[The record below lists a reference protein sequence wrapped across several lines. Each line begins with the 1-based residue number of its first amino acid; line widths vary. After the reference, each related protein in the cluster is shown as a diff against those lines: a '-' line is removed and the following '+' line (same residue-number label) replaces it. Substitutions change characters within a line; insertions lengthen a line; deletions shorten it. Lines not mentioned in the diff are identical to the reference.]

1 MRPRQSLKRQ
11 TYMATRAPDNAYRD
25 EETMEPGSYQL
36 SIMVAVDAAGR
47 PSPVRPLLPDT
58 LTERR
63 RYAQGQLRRQ
73 QRQELQA
80 RYDEIRELGT
90 PR

>member
-25 EETMEPGSYQL
+25 EGSYQL

-47 PSPVRPLLPDT
+47 PSPVRPLT

>member
-36 SIMVAVDAAGR
+36 SIMVAPAPCA
-47 PSPVRPLLPDT
+47 PCC
-58 LTERR
+58 LTR
-63 RYAQGQLRRQ
+63 
-73 QRQELQA
+73 
-80 RYDEIRELGT
+80 
-90 PR
+90 